1 MLYPVVLNMFIGD
14 LDEGIASTLSK
25 YTNDTK
31 LGGLADTSEGCA
43 AIQQDLDKLESWAT
57 IN

>member
-1 MLYPVVLNMFIGD
+1 MFIGD